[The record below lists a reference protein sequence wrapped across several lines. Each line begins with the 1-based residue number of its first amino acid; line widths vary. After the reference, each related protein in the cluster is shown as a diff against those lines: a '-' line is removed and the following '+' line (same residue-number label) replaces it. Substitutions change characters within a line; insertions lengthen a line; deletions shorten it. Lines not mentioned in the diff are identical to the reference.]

1 MPCVL
6 YLKILKTVKE
16 NSMLKVN
23 LALMLAIL
31 STVASAEE
39 KRPWE
44 VEVELGAIATSGNTE
59 TTSVHA
65 KVDAKQN
72 LARFNNEYIFN
83 SLYKQDDVP
92 QDNNTKVKAKTAEK
106 YLISAKS
113 SYQLSTANRSYLFG
127 IASYANDKFGAYR
140 VYETAAI
147 GYGDW
152 LYETDKVNWFLEAG
166 PGYFR
171 GEKVL
176 PTLSVNDPY
185 MFEIE
190 QGPFLRVATELEWK
204 VTQTAIFKQTF
215 SVESGSDNTRSVS
228 ETSLAASISNAM
240 QMKIGCT
247 IASDTKVAPGKKKT
261 DTTTSATIVYKF

>member
-1 MPCVL
+1 M
-6 YLKILKTVKE
+6 LKI
-16 NSMLKVN
+16 N
-23 LALMLAIL
+23 LAFLIAVL
-31 STVASAEE
+31 SATAAAEE

-72 LARFNNEYIFN
+72 FTRFNNEYIFS
-83 SLYKQDDVP
+83 SLYKQDDVL
-92 QDNNTKVKAKTAEK
+92 QDDNTKTKEKTADK
-106 YLISAKS
+106 YLVSAKS
-113 SYQLSTANRSYLFG
+113 SYHLSSTNKSYFFG
-127 IASYANDKFGAYR
+127 IASYTHDKFGAYKN
-140 VYETAAI
+140 YETVAI

-152 LYETDKVNWFLEAG
+152 LYSNETINWFLEAG

-176 PTLSVNDPY
+176 LSENVNDPY
-185 MFEIE
+185 VYEIE
-190 QGPFLRVATELEWK
+190 QGALLRVATELEWK
-204 VTQTAIFKQTF
+204 VTQTAVFKQIF
-215 SVESGSDNTRSVS
+215 SVESGSGNTRSLS

-240 QMKIGCT
+240 QMKISFAV
-247 IASDTKVAPGKKKT
+247 ASDSKVASDKEKT